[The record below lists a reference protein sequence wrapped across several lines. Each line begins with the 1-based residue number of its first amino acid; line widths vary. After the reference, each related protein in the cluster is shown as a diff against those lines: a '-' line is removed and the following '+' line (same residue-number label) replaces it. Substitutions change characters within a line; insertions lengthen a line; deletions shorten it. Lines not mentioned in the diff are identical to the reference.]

1 MMADNDE
8 ATDNEATD
16 NEATDNEI
24 DNSWVEAYK
33 LQEEKYN
40 EFYNEKVSTI
50 KVFFLYINTENTV
63 VHLTKEMVNL
73 NANSTLPREQ
83 LITLIKENQISNN
96 IKYKLFSLVRY
107 NINLQ
112 PEEINAFVEGS
123 ANVQGTTNVEG
134 TTNVHGTTNVYGTAN
149 VQGLPYMNKFLIPEN
164 YIQDIYFTD
173 TISIFQDLNC
183 LYLIFKEPAGVLKRN
198 RFTAKKKSGLKKQR
212 HTRHK
217 HI

>member
-1 MMADNDE
+1 MMAYDEADYEATDNNEADNDE
-8 ATDNEATD
+8 VN
-16 NEATDNEI
+16 NEI

-63 VHLTKEMVNL
+63 VHLTKEMVTL

-123 ANVQGTTNVEG
+123 ANVYGPANVHG
-134 TTNVHGTTNVYGTAN
+134 SANVHGTTNV
-149 VQGLPYMNKFLIPEN
+149 QGAPYMNKFLIPEN

-217 HI
+217 CI

>member
-1 MMADNDE
+1 MMADYDEATDIDEADNDE
-8 ATDNEATD
+8 VN
-16 NEATDNEI
+16 NEI

-63 VHLTKEMVNL
+63 VHLTKEMVTL

-83 LITLIKENQISNN
+83 LITLIKEKQISNN

-123 ANVQGTTNVEG
+123 ANVHGPA
-134 TTNVHGTTNVYGTAN
+134 NVHGTTNVQGTNVQGTTN